1 MEHKKLISYLPG
13 FLQEYYEYRKIF
25 EAVQTEADR
34 IGFRIEKLFNNN
46 FVESTDEE
54 GIAHYEEIYRVLP
67 QEGATLEDRRFS
79 VLSAMN
85 IELPYTYRRL
95 EQMLTLLCGV
105 NGFEIHLDHNAYSIE
120 IKVALTAK
128 NNRRKISELMY
139 NFLPANL
146 VYGVT
151 IIYNQHQTLA
161 GYTHADLSAF
171 TQLGVREEVLP

>member
-25 EAVQTEADR
+25 EAVQAEADR
-34 IGFRIEKLFNNN
+34 IGFRIEKMFNNN

-67 QEGATLEDRRFS
+67 QEGATLEDRRFA

-95 EQMLTLLCGV
+95 EQMLSLLCGV
-105 NGFEIHLDHNAYSIE
+105 DGYELHLDHEAYAIE

-128 NNRRKISELMY
+128 NNQAKISELMY
-139 NFLPANL
+139 DYLPANL
-146 VYGVT
+146 VYSVT
-151 IIYNQHQTLA
+151 LLFNQHQMLA
-161 GYTHADLSAF
+161 GYTHAALAALSHSEI
-171 TQLGVREEVLP
+171 REEVLP